1 MTLNEQINND
11 LKNSM
16 KTKDSFT
23 LGVIRMLKG
32 AIQLSKRNVHDEV
45 TDEEIIDVVTKQ
57 IKLRKDSIEEFKK
70 ANREDLVNQNKEE
83 IKVLEKYLPEQL
95 SKEEILNI
103 IDEAFNKIN
112 PTSQREMGLI
122 MKEITP
128 KVKGTADRG
137 EISRIIKERMNN
149 L

>member
-1 MTLNEQINND
+1 MTLNEQINNE

-70 ANREDLVNQNKEE
+70 ANREDLINQNKEE

-128 KVKGTADRG
+128 KVKGKADMG
-137 EISRIIKERMNN
+137 DISRIIKERMSN

>member
-70 ANREDLVNQNKEE
+70 ANREDLINQNKEE

-95 SKEEILNI
+95 SKEEILTI
-103 IDEAFNKIN
+103 IDEAFNKVN

-128 KVKGTADRG
+128 KVKGKADMG
-137 EISRIIKERMNN
+137 EISKIIKEKMNN

>member
-70 ANREDLVNQNKEE
+70 ANREDLINQNKEE

-95 SKEEILNI
+95 SKDEILTI
-103 IDEAFNKIN
+103 IDEAFNKVN

-122 MKEITP
+122 MKEVTP
-128 KVKGTADRG
+128 KVKGKADMG
-137 EISRIIKERMNN
+137 EISKIIKERMNN

>member
-70 ANREDLVNQNKEE
+70 ANREDLINQNKEE

-128 KVKGTADRG
+128 KVKGKADMG
-137 EISRIIKERMNN
+137 EISRVIKERMNN

>member
-16 KTKDSFT
+16 KNKDAFT

-45 TDEEIIDVVTKQ
+45 TDEEIINVVTKQ

-70 ANREDLVNQNKEE
+70 ANREDLVNQNEEE

-95 SKEEILNI
+95 SEEEILKI
-103 IDEAFNKIN
+103 INTAFEKIN
-112 PTSQREMGLI
+112 PTSAKEMGLI

-128 KVKGTADRG
+128 NLKGKADMG
-137 EISRIIKERMNN
+137 EVSKIIRDK
-149 L
+149 LSSL

>member
-1 MTLNEQINND
+1 MTLNEQINNE

-70 ANREDLVNQNKEE
+70 ANREDLINQNKEE

-128 KVKGTADRG
+128 KVKGKADMG